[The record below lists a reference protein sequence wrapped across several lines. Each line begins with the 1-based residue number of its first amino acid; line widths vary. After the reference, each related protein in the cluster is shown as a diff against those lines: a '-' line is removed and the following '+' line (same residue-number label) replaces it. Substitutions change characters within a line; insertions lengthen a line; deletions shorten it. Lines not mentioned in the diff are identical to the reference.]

1 MRLCRSC
8 PARTAGSDAGCY
20 APKMARRTGNE
31 VDVRDSAGVSAKV
44 SADPHEDLPE
54 GLAAPD
60 DLTLQEEEEMDPLD
74 DADLLDGDLLG
85 DPSMY
90 EPAEDAAAEQPG
102 RRWLRRRYVLG
113 VVAALVVVLV
123 AVFGPAWWRL
133 VTQQHASLATPDQ
146 IAGLTLNKSDDGKET
161 ADYFS
166 TVIAASISLKSSVG
180 AVYDD
185 PASSQRSVM
194 FFGGTGV
201 LLAPDKEL
209 ASAFGLLDD
218 KSGAVRDIHS
228 VPPGPLGG
236 EMKCG
241 TSTGDGGDMAVCG
254 WADHGSIALAFF
266 PGRTLDDAAALMR
279 QIRDGVQHRG

>member
-1 MRLCRSC
+1 MSEADDVLRE
-8 PARTAGSDAGCY
+8 
-20 APKMARRTGNE
+20 MARNRGCTLVKSRVRTPGRK
-31 VDVRDSAGVSAKV
+31 DYGHFGLKDAKTGKPV
-44 SADPHEDLPE
+44 FGIGKSGLTATREDIETFLR
-54 GLAAPD
+54 G
-60 DLTLQEEEEMDPLD
+60 
-74 DADLLDGDLLG
+74 G
-85 DPSMY
+85 
-90 EPAEDAAAEQPG
+90 AAAE
-102 RRWLRRRYVLG
+102 W
-113 VVAALVVVLV
+113 
-123 AVFGPAWWRL
+123 
-133 VTQQHASLATPDQ
+133 
-146 IAGLTLNKSDDGKET
+146 
-161 ADYFS
+161 
-166 TVIAASISLKSSVG
+166 KSSVG